1 MARGKK
7 RKQQR
12 KPASQLRRAPQGKPP
27 VGARAKTEAAERIP
41 AAPEVSD
48 IPWTAEKPQPV
59 RRAFG
64 VFRVGKINFVG
75 SQKVFLYLSGA
86 LLLLSVLSLVFRG
99 LNYGIDFTGGNK
111 YTFKFSQAIQE
122 AVLRQDLEGLGV
134 AGSLITV
141 FSERPN
147 EATVRTPYLDA
158 ASEARVQT
166 ELKAKYPGL
175 EVTDPETVEPTIGGE
190 LLRNSLLA
198 TLLGC
203 LGILIYVAIRFEYR
217 FAAAGV
223 LALVHDSLITV
234 GLFSALQLEV
244 NSPFIAAILTIIGFS
259 INDTI
264 VVFDRIRDNLKRR
277 GKEGLDGLAN
287 RSINETF
294 VRSVNTSMTAFV
306 AITAIFLF
314 GGATT
319 RDFSLALM
327 VGILVGT
334 YSTICIATPIW
345 LAWRKRDER
354 LRAASGSK
362 ALTPRTN
369 RG

>member
-1 MARGKK
+1 VARGKK

-12 KPASQLRRAPQGKPP
+12 KPTSQVRQAPPKPP
-27 VGARAKTEAAERIP
+27 VGARAKTLAAERIP

-75 SQKVFLYLSGA
+75 NQKVFVYLSGA
-86 LLLLSVLSLVFRG
+86 LLLLSVLSLLVRG

-111 YTFKFSQAIQE
+111 YTFKFSQAIEE
-122 AVLRQDLEGLGV
+122 AVLRQELEGLGV

-147 EATVRTPYLDA
+147 EAMVRTPYLDT

-175 EVTDPETVEPTIGGE
+175 QVTDPETVEPTIGGE
-190 LLRNSLLA
+190 LLRNALIA

-203 LGILIYVAIRFEYR
+203 LGILVYVAIRFEYR
-217 FAAAGV
+217 FATAGV

-234 GLFSALQLEV
+234 GVFSLLQLEV
-244 NSPFIAAILTIIGFS
+244 NSAFVAAILTIIGYS

-294 VRSVNTSMTAFV
+294 VRSINTSMTAFL

-327 VGILVGT
+327 VGIFVGT
-334 YSTICIATPIW
+334 YSSICVATPVW

-354 LRAASGSK
+354 LRAASGGK
-362 ALTPRTN
+362 TLTPKTS